1 MYIKTVISQLRQLTF
16 SGLAQ
21 LSIFCVDSSKTTEN
35 IIATPLYQQES
46 SGL

>member
-1 MYIKTVISQLRQLTF
+1 MYIKAVISQLRQFTF

-21 LSIFCVDSSKTTEN
+21 LSLFYVDSSKTTES

-46 SGL
+46 FGL